1 MDWFDV
7 LNDGTRAAVG
17 PTAAAF
23 ALSAIGLNIQFG
35 YAGLLNFGHV
45 GFMLMG
51 AYGTAITVD
60 AGGSLWL
67 GAVVGVL
74 AAISLALVLGIPTLR
89 LRADY
94 LAIVTI
100 SAAEILRLTA
110 RSGFAEPLTKGVFGI
125 QQFAGDYLDLNPIS
139 DGSYGFSD
147 FRFDERQLWVMV
159 AAWVLVA
166 LSALFTWKVVRSPW
180 GRALRSIRE
189 DEDAARSLGKNV
201 FGYKIQALMLGGV
214 FGALAGIV
222 LAIDQ
227 QNVNPDTYMPLITFY
242 VFTIVILGGPG
253 TVLGPIMGAAI
264 FWFLFESLGEFMFS
278 ALELGWLPGFLE
290 TTDVGPIRFGLVG
303 LGLALLMIYRPQGVF
318 GKREEMLLDAH

>member
-23 ALSAIGLNIQFG
+23 AAFCDRPQYPVRLCGSAELWTCRLHADGCVRDRHHRRRRGEPVARRGRGGTRSHFARSRARNSHAPLARGL
-35 YAGLLNFGHV
+35 
-45 GFMLMG
+45 
-51 AYGTAITVD
+51 
-60 AGGSLWL
+60 
-67 GAVVGVL
+67 
-74 AAISLALVLGIPTLR
+74 
-89 LRADY
+89 

-166 LSALFTWKVVRSPW
+166 LSALFTWKGGTQPVGKGS
-180 GRALRSIRE
+180 ASIRE

-214 FGALAGIV
+214 FGALRASSSRSISRTST
-222 LAIDQ
+222 Q
-227 QNVNPDTYMPLITFY
+227 T
-242 VFTIVILGGPG
+242 
-253 TVLGPIMGAAI
+253 PIC
-264 FWFLFESLGEFMFS
+264 LSS
-278 ALELGWLPGFLE
+278 RS
-290 TTDVGPIRFGLVG
+290 TSSRS
-303 LGLALLMIYRPQGVF
+303 
-318 GKREEMLLDAH
+318 